1 MNGFLKLFMGFFLTF
16 TLTGCIGEDY
26 DFSPPTVT
34 ISTVSESMNEQ
45 SIELEEVNIDWD
57 SDKHYKKETE
67 DILSFARE
75 QKPVSFKSGQKV
87 DYGFDSQDFA
97 IEELNVSL
105 WKNNKEIKLEIND
118 DRSFHLPKDEGE
130 YVIVFDLRSDKGIAQ
145 FVGNILMAGS
155 SQEQIFESFFHEKMK
170 DMHIEEVGYS
180 YGLVQMEFNV
190 VHEDD
195 AIAVFRENSED
206 DEEQISIAYI
216 EKVDNQW
223 EWIQTKGTEWTSPV
237 KWSSMNQ
244 PPYIYSGEISDSSIF
259 EVYVGDEPSKIINV
273 EGEKRYWY
281 AISPTKDVEISIIKE
296 DGSKEIIKEINH
308 EELQSK

>member
-1 MNGFLKLFMGFFLTF
+1 MNGFLKLFIGFFLTF

-26 DFSPPTVT
+26 NFSPPTVT
-34 ISTVSESMNEQ
+34 ISTVLESVNEQ

-87 DYGFDSQDFA
+87 YYDFDSQDFA
-97 IEELNVSL
+97 IEELNVSV

-118 DRSFHLPKDEGE
+118 DRSFHFPKEEGE
-130 YVIVFDLRSDKGIAQ
+130 YVIVFDLLSDRGIAQ
-145 FVGNILMAGS
+145 FVGNILMVGS
-155 SQEQIFESFFHEKMK
+155 SHEQTFESFFHEKMK
-170 DMHIEEVGYS
+170 DMHIGEVGFS

-206 DEEQISIAYI
+206 DEEQIFIAYI

-223 EWIQTKGTEWTSPV
+223 EWIRTSGAEWNSPV

-244 PPYIYSGEISDSSIF
+244 PPYIYSGAINDNSIS
-259 EVYVGDEPSKIINV
+259 EVYAGDEPSKIIIF
-273 EGEKRYWY
+273 EDEKRYWY
-281 AISPTKDVEISIIKE
+281 AISPSKDVEISIIKD
-296 DGSKEIIKEINH
+296 DGSKEIIK
-308 EELQSK
+308 